1 MVTNLNFNETIT
13 DFKGE
18 EINRYRLKVVHLSEV
33 LKEDPNNITYQG
45 LLNLTL
51 NRLEMLLTA

>member
-1 MVTNLNFNETIT
+1 MNTNLTFSPISSDLKT
-13 DFKGE
+13 E
-18 EINRYRLKVVHLSEV
+18 EINRYRIKVVHLSEN
-33 LKEDPNNITYQG
+33 LKEDPNNVTCQA